1 MATTNVDDSFTAALA
16 STDDPTMQIDNATMI
31 RRFFTRIL
39 GIKNLDDNPLYLALD
54 HTAIYSMVDWMSMP
68 DEALMTMQY
77 KFVDTSGK
85 KERLTTQALPGGF
98 ANLAVLVK
106 HFGLQKCRELGY
118 PVSNNG
124 WENITRE
131 DFTVFRCL
139 GMENLKP
146 ASTNA
151 PMTPKSTTSFSPSGF
166 ASSPPA
172 ARSVNHVDTFKKS
185 IKRDK
190 NNYPVLKSEANW
202 DKWKKGFIIQ
212 ARADDVADILDPTYT
227 PKLTR
232 KDAFLT

>member
-54 HTAIYSMVDWMSMP
+54 HTAIYSMVDWLSMP
-68 DEALMTMQY
+68 DEALMTMPY
-77 KFVDTSGK
+77 KFLDTSGK
-85 KERLTTQALPGGF
+85 NKERLTTQALPGGL

-131 DFTVFRCL
+131 DFTVF
-139 GMENLKP
+139 
-146 ASTNA
+146 
-151 PMTPKSTTSFSPSGF
+151 
-166 ASSPPA
+166 
-172 ARSVNHVDTFKKS
+172 
-185 IKRDK
+185 
-190 NNYPVLKSEANW
+190 
-202 DKWKKGFIIQ
+202 
-212 ARADDVADILDPTYT
+212 
-227 PKLTR
+227 
-232 KDAFLT
+232 